1 MPMIREMFYHHN
13 FENMLPVLEMNNT
26 CLLDRMNQPV
36 IKLPTLAAIIPMGI
50 LI

>member
-13 FENMLPVLEMNNT
+13 FENILSVLEMNNT